1 MRDGILDLFQE
12 TYRELRPRAPIPELK
27 VDFFAFTSIKNTIRM
42 REGRLLVRLSDL
54 LEGAPGPVLQA
65 IAHILL
71 AKMYRKPIE
80 REAAARYRR
89 YVSSQDIT
97 RKAHLVRQMRG
108 RKHLHSARGRAY
120 DLDAIFEDLNTRFFH
135 GLLARPHLTWS
146 RNHSRNSLGHYDP
159 AHNAIVVSRIFDHPA
174 IPRYAVDYIVYHEML
189 HLKHPVRLRGS
200 RRCVHSAEFQAE
212 EKLFPQLAEV
222 KQFLRQL

>member
-54 LEGAPGPVLQA
+54 LEGAPAPVLQA

-108 RKHLHSARGRAY
+108 RKHLHSARA
-120 DLDAIFEDLNTRFFH
+120 APMI
-135 GLLARPHLTWS
+135 WMQ
-146 RNHSRNSLGHYDP
+146 SL
-159 AHNAIVVSRIFDHPA
+159 RI
-174 IPRYAVDYIVYHEML
+174 
-189 HLKHPVRLRGS
+189 
-200 RRCVHSAEFQAE
+200 
-212 EKLFPQLAEV
+212 
-222 KQFLRQL
+222 